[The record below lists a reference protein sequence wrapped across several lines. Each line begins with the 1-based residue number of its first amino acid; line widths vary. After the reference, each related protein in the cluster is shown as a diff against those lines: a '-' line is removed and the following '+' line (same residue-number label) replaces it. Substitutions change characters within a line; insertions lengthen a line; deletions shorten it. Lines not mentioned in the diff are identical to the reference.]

1 MSSLT
6 CSANPCKGDP
16 MKLKGRNKVSPEFS
30 MSSMTDIVFLLLIFF
45 MLTAN
50 SPNALDLLL
59 PRAKGKSTNTQ
70 NVSVTINRDLEF
82 FVNNQQ
88 INKQYI
94 EIELKKALEGQ
105 EKPTIIL
112 RAEETVA
119 IREAVNVM
127 DIANRN
133 NYKVIL
139 AVRPN

>member
-1 MSSLT
+1 
-6 CSANPCKGDP
+6 

-59 PRAKGKSTNTQ
+59 PKAKGKSTNTQ
-70 NVSVTINRDLEF
+70 NVSVSINKDLEY

-88 INKQYI
+88 INGEYI

-105 EKPTIIL
+105 ENPTIIL
-112 RAEETVA
+112 RAEESVA
-119 IREAVNVM
+119 IKEAVNVM

>member
-1 MSSLT
+1 
-6 CSANPCKGDP
+6 

-30 MSSMTDIVFLLLIFF
+30 MSSMTDVVFLLLIFF

-50 SPNALDLLL
+50 TPNALDLLL
-59 PRAKGKSTNTQ
+59 PKARGKSTNTQ
-70 NVSVTINRDLEF
+70 NVSVTINRDLEYY
-82 FVNNQQ
+82 VNNEQ
-88 INKQYI
+88 ISKQYI

-112 RAEETVA
+112 RAEESVA

-139 AVRPN
+139 AVRPK

>member
-1 MSSLT
+1 
-6 CSANPCKGDP
+6 

-59 PRAKGKSTNTQ
+59 PKARGKSTNTQ
-70 NVSVTINRDLEF
+70 NVSVTINKDLDY

-88 INKQYI
+88 TNGAYI

-105 EKPTIIL
+105 ENPTIIL
-112 RAEETVA
+112 RAEESVA
-119 IREAVNVM
+119 IKEAVNVM

>member
-1 MSSLT
+1 
-6 CSANPCKGDP
+6 
-16 MKLKGRNKVSPEFS
+16 MKLKGRNKVSPDFS

-59 PRAKGKSTNTQ
+59 PKAKGKSTNTQ
-70 NVSVTINRDLEF
+70 NVSVSIDKNLQY
-82 FVNNQQ
+82 FVNNER
-88 INKQYI
+88 INGEYI
-94 EIELKKALEGQ
+94 EIELKKALKGQ
-105 EKPTIIL
+105 DKPTIIL
-112 RAEETVA
+112 RAEESVA
-119 IREAVNVM
+119 IKEAVHVM

>member
-1 MSSLT
+1 
-6 CSANPCKGDP
+6 
-16 MKLKGRNKVSPEFS
+16 MKLKGRNKVSPDFS

-59 PRAKGKSTNTQ
+59 PKAKGKSTNTQ
-70 NVSVTINRDLEF
+70 NVSVSIDKNLQY
-82 FVNNQQ
+82 FVNNQR
-88 INKQYI
+88 INGEYI

-105 EKPTIIL
+105 DKPTIIL
-112 RAEETVA
+112 RAEESVA
-119 IREAVNVM
+119 IKEAVNVM

>member
-1 MSSLT
+1 
-6 CSANPCKGDP
+6 
-16 MKLKGRNKVSPEFS
+16 MKLKGRNKVSPDFS

-59 PRAKGKSTNTQ
+59 PKAKGKSTNTQ
-70 NVSVTINRDLEF
+70 NVSVSINSNLEY
-82 FVNNQQ
+82 FVNNER
-88 INKQYI
+88 INGEYI

-112 RAEETVA
+112 RAEESVA
-119 IREAVNVM
+119 IKEAVNVM

>member
-1 MSSLT
+1 
-6 CSANPCKGDP
+6 

-59 PRAKGKSTNTQ
+59 PKARGKSTNTQ
-70 NVSVTINRDLEF
+70 NVSVTIDKNLHYY
-82 FVNNQQ
+82 VNNQQ
-88 INKQYI
+88 INGAYI

-105 EKPTIIL
+105 ENPTIIL
-112 RAEETVA
+112 RAEESVA
-119 IREAVNVM
+119 IKEAVNVM

>member
-1 MSSLT
+1 
-6 CSANPCKGDP
+6 
-16 MKLKGRNKVSPEFS
+16 MKLKGRNKVSPDFS

-59 PRAKGKSTNTQ
+59 PKAKGKSTNTQ
-70 NVSVTINRDLEF
+70 NVSVSIDKNLQY
-82 FVNNQQ
+82 FVNNER
-88 INKQYI
+88 INGEYI
-94 EIELKKALEGQ
+94 EIELKKALQGKD
-105 EKPTIIL
+105 KPTIIL
-112 RAEETVA
+112 RAEESVA
-119 IREAVNVM
+119 IKEAVNVM